1 MAAEN
6 LKSTAV
12 TNADATPVDMTGAYL
27 QHGRLRESVAVIEGA
42 GGDAGSTYR
51 FCRIP
56 SSARVSA
63 VFFACDD
70 LSGSGA
76 TLDLGLYKTA
86 ADGGAV
92 VDADFFASAIDVA
105 TAAVAETNVLHESGV
120 VNIDDKE
127 KRIWEALGLTEDPK
141 ISYDVTG
148 VSGTAAVTGTMSV
161 RIQYVDGT

>member
-27 QHGRLRESVAVIEGA
+27 QHGRLRESVAIVEAA

-63 VFFACDD
+63 LFFACDD
-70 LSGSGA
+70 LGTGL
-76 TLDLGLYKTA
+76 TLDIGLYKTA

-92 VDADFFASAIDVA
+92 VDADFFASALDVA
-105 TAAVAETNVLHESGV
+105 TAALAEANLLHESGV
-120 VNIDDKE
+120 VNIDDSE

-141 ISYDVTG
+141 ISYDITA
-148 VSGTAAVTGTMSV
+148 VSASAAATGTMKV
-161 RIQYVDGT
+161 RVQYVDGT